1 MKITKIT
8 FAAALLTCIAACSE
22 DESVNKNIQSYDGE
36 TTPVQFEM
44 NANTGNFYSPI
55 SRSVNLPEIT
65 KDNFRIMAFKKAP
78 ANGKYFYAQDI
89 STTGMNFTD
98 KLLSGTCLLY
108 TSDAAD
114 EL

>member
-44 NANTGNFYSPI
+44 NANTGNFYSPKLRRTTSESWL
-55 SRSVNLPEIT
+55 SRKHQPTENT
-65 KDNFRIMAFKKAP
+65 
-78 ANGKYFYAQDI
+78 
-89 STTGMNFTD
+89 STHRT
-98 KLLSGTCLLY
+98 Y
-108 TSDAAD
+108 RQQ
-114 EL
+114 E

>member
-44 NANTGNFYSPI
+44 NANTGNFYSQYREV
-55 SRSVNLPEIT
+55 S
-65 KDNFRIMAFKKAP
+65 
-78 ANGKYFYAQDI
+78 
-89 STTGMNFTD
+89 
-98 KLLSGTCLLY
+98 TCLKLRRT
-108 TSDAAD
+108 TS
-114 EL
+114 ESWLSRKHQPTENTSTHRTYRQQE